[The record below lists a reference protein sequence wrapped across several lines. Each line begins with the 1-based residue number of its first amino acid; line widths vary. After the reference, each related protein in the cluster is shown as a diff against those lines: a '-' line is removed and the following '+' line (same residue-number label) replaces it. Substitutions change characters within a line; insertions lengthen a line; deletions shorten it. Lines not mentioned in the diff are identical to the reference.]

1 MVQTPTRLADLDTLL
16 DRLAPPVA
24 ALARDLMDL
33 LHDVRPDLAPAVK
46 LGWGSVNYT
55 HRRAGYVC
63 AVFGAAD
70 HVALV
75 FENGRMLDSPL
86 LIDNGKVKRV
96 RWIELRA
103 GDDIPVD
110 EIAILLAEAI
120 ALRA

>member
-1 MVQTPTRLADLDTLL
+1 MSLPAEALDPILSRVPAPVARTARKLIGVLAEVAPDLD
-16 DRLAPPVA
+16 
-24 ALARDLMDL
+24 
-33 LHDVRPDLAPAVK
+33 PAVK
-46 LGWGSVNYT
+46 SGWGSVNYR
-55 HRRAGYVC
+55 HPQAGFLC
-63 AVFGAAD
+63 AVFPGQE

-75 FENGRMLDSPL
+75 FEDGRLLSSPL
-86 LIDNGKVKRV
+86 LTDNGKVKRV